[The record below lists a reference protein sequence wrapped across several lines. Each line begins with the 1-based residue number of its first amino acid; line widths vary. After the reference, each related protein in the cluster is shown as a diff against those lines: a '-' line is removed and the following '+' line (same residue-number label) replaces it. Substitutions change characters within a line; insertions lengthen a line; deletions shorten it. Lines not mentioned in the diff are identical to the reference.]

1 MNTSIPTQFVLIL
14 LTIIFILGF
23 PQSYSLLHAAST
35 DVVISEIQVG
45 GQTANDEFVEL
56 YNPTDTLMDLSGW
69 RLSRRSSAISGSIT
83 NLVTNMTGQ
92 IEPHGYFLIANPNY
106 TGIIAP
112 DLFYSATTSGIA
124 ANNTVIL
131 FRDNGVTVVD
141 KVAMGTAEDAET
153 SAAVLPENS
162 TSIERKAHNNSTSE
176 TMGQNG
182 LDELKGNGYDS
193 DQNNQDFILRA
204 IPQPQNK
211 LSPKEPITPIPSPTV
226 LPTSTPIPTETPD
239 ITPTSTPIPTPTIPP
254 QISPTVTIAPTII
267 PTPTGIPTPTPT
279 SRQTMKEYH
288 ITSFNKLVCT
298 WNYYPLQIITKIL
311 WIPSIHCE
319 VITR

>member
-1 MNTSIPTQFVLIL
+1 MNTSIPAQLVLLALLVLSFVRY
-14 LTIIFILGF
+14 
-23 PQSYSLLHAAST
+23 PQLYSLVHAASS
-35 DVVISEIQVG
+35 DIVISEIQIG

-56 YNPTDTLMDLSGW
+56 YNPTDTSIDVSGW
-69 RLSRRSSAISGSIT
+69 RLSRRSSAINGSIT

-106 TGIIAP
+106 TGLIAP
-112 DLFYSATTSGIA
+112 DLYYSATTSGIA

-131 FRDNGVTVVD
+131 FRDNGATIVD

-153 SAAVLPENS
+153 SATILPENS
-162 TSIERKAHNNSTSE
+162 TSIERKALNTSTSE
-176 TMGQNG
+176 TMGSGG
-182 LDELKGNGYDS
+182 LDEFKGNRYDS
-193 DQNNQDFILRA
+193 DQNNQDFILRI
-204 IPQPQNK
+204 IPQPQNT
-211 LSPKEPITPIPSPTV
+211 LSPTEPITPIPSPTV
-226 LPTSTPIPTETPD
+226 LPTSTPSPTETPD

-279 SRQTMKEYH
+279 SNQTVKEYH
-288 ITSFNKLVCT
+288 ISSFKKLVCT
-298 WNYYPLQIITKIL
+298 WKYYPLQIIKKIL
-311 WIPSIHCE
+311 WIPSIQCE